1 MSKTQFHIGSDSV
14 GAMNTPNTVVRFI
27 HELPLDKEW
36 DITVEP
42 HKKDRSVQQNALF
55 WKWMTVIGGEVG
67 MTKQE
72 MRDEYVGQ
80 FLVPIFT
87 RDDPEYA
94 ELWEAVRDVWRG
106 GDKDGAMLLRKNIVR
121 LTSTTH
127 ASVKQMSEMMEDIE
141 RDAISKGIYLP
152 APEYD

>member
-1 MSKTQFHIGSDSV
+1 MTKSTFHIGAGSV
-14 GAMNTPNTVVRFI
+14 GAMTTPNSVVRFI
-27 HELPLDKEW
+27 HDLPLDKGW
-36 DITVEP
+36 SITVEP
-42 HKKDRSVQQNALF
+42 FKKDRSVQQNALY
-55 WKWMTVIGGEVG
+55 WKWLTVIGGEIG
-67 MTKQE
+67 MTKEEVHQDCKA
-72 MRDEYVGQ
+72 R

-94 ELWEAVRDVWRG
+94 EMFEAVRDVWRA